1 MLVVMHVQQL
11 EVQINL
17 DQVLVLLV
25 VAQVKFDHNKAS
37 FLLSVLAQLVVV
49 KDRQLKIHV

>member
-1 MLVVMHVQQL
+1 MLAVMLVQQL

-25 VAQVKFDHNKAS
+25 VVQEKFDLNKAS
-37 FLLSVLAQLVVV
+37 FLLKGHAL
-49 KDRQLKIHV
+49 HVAEKVQV